1 MAQGR
6 GLWRHTLPPERSG
19 LDDVDAVEVLGGHSA
34 ASGAVYLT
42 SAQAAISMIFSASTM
57 HSS

>member
-1 MAQGR
+1 MAAYLAATR
-6 GLWRHTLPPERSG
+6 ADRLKTTLMQLRSSAG
-19 LDDVDAVEVLGGHSA
+19 TRA
-34 ASGAVYLT
+34 ASGTVYLT